1 MLHALAATALCLFIG
16 ERLVRYWS
24 AWRLRRA
31 TKRGLAMLHPATLPQ
46 PEQERRRDTYVTVC
60 LCAGFVGLMLAIAFH

>member
-1 MLHALAATALCLFIG
+1 MLHFLLGTALCLFIG

-31 TKRGLAMLHPATLPQ
+31 VRRSLDTTPLYAPQ
-46 PEQERRRDTYVTVC
+46 PEQERRADTYVTVC
-60 LCAGFVGLMLAIAFH
+60 VCVAFVGLMVAMAFH

>member
-1 MLHALAATALCLFIG
+1 MLHFLAGIALCLFIG
-16 ERLVRYWS
+16 ERLLHYWS

-60 LCAGFVGLMLAIAFH
+60 VCVAFVGLMVAMAFH